1 MTKKIAPQQL
11 PGYPGTRPPKGWVPP
26 LDQWLSLL
34 GVYDNE
40 NGHWVGF
47 PLQTLTEQL
56 VLAEKQHALD
66 RIDSRNGQ
74 VSITVP
80 IGTAVGAQITGEIEV
95 PEDEIWFLRNH
106 EIRVHQ
112 QAALTAGDL
121 ICNFRVSRFPTT
133 DDVAK
138 LFYNTVDRI
147 IATQAQIAASDVY
160 DHDQLLVGAYWDNV
174 ADVEVKVYRDL
185 IRDFADPDELGNA
198 LKLIGG
204 DKLTLVATGETA
216 AIAGGAVTVDL
227 TVWGLR
233 GKRLVE

>member
-1 MTKKIAPQQL
+1 MTNKLFPQQY
-11 PGYPGTRPPKGWVPP
+11 PGYQGTRPPKGWVPP

-34 GVYDNE
+34 GVFDNE
-40 NGHWVGF
+40 NGYWVGF

-66 RIDSRNGQ
+66 RIDPRNGQ

-80 IGTAVGAQITGEIEV
+80 IGTAVGAQVSGEIEV

-133 DDVAK
+133 DDVAR

-147 IATQAQIAASDVY
+147 VATQAQIAAGDVY
-160 DHDQLLVGAYWDNV
+160 DHDQVLVGAYWDGS
-174 ADVEVKVYRDL
+174 AEVKVYRDV

-198 LKLIGG
+198 LRLIGG
-204 DKLTLVATGETA
+204 DKLTLVATGETV

>member
-1 MTKKIAPQQL
+1 MTNKLFPQQL
-11 PGYPGTRPPKGWVPP
+11 PGYQGTRPPKGWVPP

-34 GVYDNE
+34 GVFDNE
-40 NGHWVGF
+40 NGYWVGF

-66 RIDSRNGQ
+66 RIDPRNGQ

-80 IGTAVGAQITGEIEV
+80 IGTAVGAQVTAEIAV
-95 PEDEIWFLRNH
+95 PEDEIWFIRNH
-106 EIRVHQ
+106 EIRVHK

-133 DDVAK
+133 DDVAR

-147 IATQAQIAASDVY
+147 VATQAQIAAGDVY
-160 DHDQLLVGAYWDNV
+160 DHDQVLVGAYWDGS
-174 ADVEVKVYRDL
+174 AEVKVYRNV

-198 LKLIGG
+198 LRLIGG
-204 DKLTLVATGETA
+204 DKLTLVTTGETV

>member
-1 MTKKIAPQQL
+1 MVNKIIPQQS
-11 PGYPGTRPPKGWVPP
+11 PGYPGARPPKGWVPP

-40 NGHWVGF
+40 SGFWVGL
-47 PLQTLTEQL
+47 PLQVLSEQL

-66 RIDSRNGQ
+66 RIDHRNGQ

-80 IGTAVGAQITGEIEV
+80 IGTVVGASVTGEIEV
-95 PEDEIWFLRNH
+95 PDDEIWYLRGH

-121 ICNFRVSRFPTT
+121 ICNFRVSRFPNT

-138 LFYNTVDRI
+138 LFYGTADRLT
-147 IATQAQIAASDVY
+147 ATQALIAAGDVF
-160 DHDQLLVGAYWDNV
+160 DHDLVLSGAYWDGS
-174 ADVEVKVYRDL
+174 DEVKVYREV

-198 LKLIGG
+198 LRLIGG

-216 AIAGGAVTVDL
+216 AIAGGAVSVDL

>member
-1 MTKKIAPQQL
+1 MVNKIIPQQYS
-11 PGYPGTRPPKGWVPP
+11 GYPGTRPPKGWVPP
-26 LDQWLSLL
+26 LNQFLSLL

-40 NGHWVGF
+40 SGFWVGL
-47 PLQTLTEQL
+47 PLQVLSEQL

-66 RIDSRNGQ
+66 RIDPRNGL

-80 IGTAVGAQITGEIEV
+80 IGTVVGASVTGEIEV
-95 PEDEIWFLRNH
+95 PDDEIWYLRGH

-133 DDVAK
+133 DDIAK
-138 LFYNTVDRI
+138 LFYSTADRLT
-147 IATQAQIAASDVY
+147 ATQALIAAGDVF
-160 DHDQLLVGAYWDNV
+160 DHDLVLVGAYWDG
-174 ADVEVKVYRDL
+174 AAEVKVYREV

-198 LKLIGG
+198 LRLIGG

-216 AIAGGAVTVDL
+216 ATAGGAVSVDL

>member
-1 MTKKIAPQQL
+1 MTNKILTQQL

-34 GVYDNE
+34 GVFDNE
-40 NGHWVGF
+40 NGYWVGF

-66 RIDSRNGQ
+66 RIDPRNGQ

-80 IGTAVGAQITGEIEV
+80 IGTAVGAQVSGEIEV
-95 PEDEIWFLRNH
+95 PEDEIWYLRNH

-121 ICNFRVSRFPTT
+121 ICNFRVSRFPAT

-138 LFYNTVDRI
+138 LFHNTVDRLL
-147 IATQAQIAASDVY
+147 ATQAQIAAGDVY
-160 DHDQLLVGAYWDNV
+160 DHDQVLAGAYWDGV
-174 ADVEVKVYRDL
+174 AEVKVYRDV

-198 LKLIGG
+198 LRLIGG

-216 AIAGGAVTVDL
+216 AIAGGAVAIDL

>member
-1 MTKKIAPQQL
+1 MIEKILPQQY
-11 PGYPGTRPPKGWVPP
+11 PGSPGTRPPKGWVPP
-26 LDQWLSLL
+26 LDAVLSLL

-40 NGHWVGF
+40 NGFWIGL
-47 PLQTLTEQL
+47 PLQALSEQL

-66 RIDSRNGQ
+66 RIDPRNGQ

-80 IGTAVGAQITGEIEV
+80 IGTAVGAQVTGEIEV
-95 PEDEIWFLRNH
+95 PEDEIWYLRNH

-121 ICNFRVSRFPTT
+121 FCNFRVSRFPAS

-138 LFYNTVDRI
+138 LFYNTNDRLV
-147 IATQAQIAASDVY
+147 ATQAQIAAGDVF
-160 DHDQLLVGAYWDNV
+160 DHDQLLVGAYWDGS
-174 ADVEVKVYRDL
+174 AEVKVYRDI

-198 LKLIGG
+198 LRLIGG

>member
-66 RIDSRNGQ
+66 RIDTRNGQ

-80 IGTAVGAQITGEIEV
+80 IGTAVGAQVTGEIEV
-95 PEDEIWFLRNH
+95 PEDEIWFLRDH

-147 IATQAQIAASDVY
+147 VATQAQIAAGNVY
-160 DHDQLLVGAYWDNV
+160 DHDRLLVGAYWDGV
-174 ADVEVKVYRDL
+174 AEVKVYRDL

>member
-1 MTKKIAPQQL
+1 MTKKIIPQQY

-26 LDQWLSLL
+26 LGQYLNLL

-40 NGHWVGF
+40 SGF
-47 PLQTLTEQL
+47 WMGLPLQVLSEQL
-56 VLAEKQHALD
+56 VWAEKQHTLD
-66 RIDSRNGQ
+66 RIDPRNGQ

-80 IGTAVGAQITGEIEV
+80 IGTAVGAQVTGEIEV
-95 PEDEIWFLRNH
+95 PEDEIWYLRCH
-106 EIRVHQ
+106 EIHIHQ

-133 DDVAK
+133 DDDAK
-138 LFYNTVDRI
+138 LFYSTADRLT
-147 IATQAQIAASDVY
+147 ATQAQIAAGDVY
-160 DHDQLLVGAYWDNV
+160 DHDLVLVGAYWDG
-174 ADVEVKVYRDL
+174 AAEIKVYRDV

-198 LKLIGG
+198 LRLIGG

-216 AIAGGAVTVDL
+216 AVAGGAISVDL

>member
-1 MTKKIAPQQL
+1 MVNKIIPQQS
-11 PGYPGTRPPKGWVPP
+11 PGYPGARPPKGWVPP

-40 NGHWVGF
+40 SGFWVGL
-47 PLQTLTEQL
+47 PLQVLSEQL

-66 RIDSRNGQ
+66 RIDPRNGQ

-80 IGTAVGAQITGEIEV
+80 IGTVVGASVTGEIEV
-95 PEDEIWFLRNH
+95 PDDEIWYLRGH

-133 DDVAK
+133 DDIAK
-138 LFYNTVDRI
+138 LFYSTADRLT
-147 IATQAQIAASDVY
+147 ATQALIAAGDVF
-160 DHDQLLVGAYWDNV
+160 DHDLVLVGAYWDG
-174 ADVEVKVYRDL
+174 AAEVKVYREV

-198 LKLIGG
+198 LRLIGG

-216 AIAGGAVTVDL
+216 ATAGGAVSVDL

>member
-1 MTKKIAPQQL
+1 MTNKIFPQQL
-11 PGYPGTRPPKGWVPP
+11 PGYPGVRPPKGWVPP
-26 LDQWLSLL
+26 LNQWLSLL

-40 NGHWVGF
+40 SGFWVGL
-47 PLQTLTEQL
+47 PLQVLSEQL

-66 RIDSRNGQ
+66 RIDLRNGQ

-80 IGTAVGAQITGEIEV
+80 IGTAVGAQVTGEIEV

-133 DDVAK
+133 DDVAR
-138 LFYNTVDRI
+138 LFYSTNDRLT
-147 IATQAQIAASDVY
+147 ATQALIAAGDVF
-160 DHDQLLVGAYWDNV
+160 DHDLVLAGAYWDG
-174 ADVEVKVYRDL
+174 AAEVKVYRE
-185 IRDFADPDELGNA
+185 IVRDFADPDELGNA
-198 LKLIGG
+198 LRLTGG

-216 AIAGGAVTVDL
+216 AIAGGAITVDL

>member
-1 MTKKIAPQQL
+1 MEKKIIPQQY

-26 LDQWLSLL
+26 LGQFLNLL

-40 NGHWVGF
+40 SGYWMGL
-47 PLQTLTEQL
+47 PLQVLSEQL
-56 VLAEKQHALD
+56 ALAEKQHTLD
-66 RIDSRNGQ
+66 RIDPRNGQ

-80 IGTAVGAQITGEIEV
+80 IGTAVGAQVTGEIEV
-95 PEDEIWFLRNH
+95 PEDEIWYLRCH

-112 QAALTAGDL
+112 QAALAAGDL
-121 ICNFRVSRFPTT
+121 ICNFRVSRFPVSG
-133 DDVAK
+133 DVAK
-138 LFYNTVDRI
+138 LFYSTNDRL
-147 IATQAQIAASDVY
+147 IATQAQIAAGDVF
-160 DHDQLLVGAYWDNV
+160 DHDLVLVGAYWDG
-174 ADVEVKVYRDL
+174 ATEVKVYREV

-198 LKLIGG
+198 LRLIGG

>member
-1 MTKKIAPQQL
+1 MVNKMIPQQYA
-11 PGYPGTRPPKGWVPP
+11 GTSGTRPPKGWVPP
-26 LDQWLSLL
+26 LGQWLDLI
-34 GVYDNE
+34 GVYDNTT
-40 NGHWVGF
+40 GYWVGL
-47 PLQTLTEQL
+47 PLQVFSEQL

-66 RIDSRNGQ
+66 RIDIRNGQ

-80 IGTAVGAQITGEIEV
+80 IGTAVGASITGEIEV
-95 PEDEIWFLRNH
+95 PEDEIWYLRGH
-106 EIRVHQ
+106 EIKVHQ

-121 ICNFRVSRFPTT
+121 ICNFRVSRFPTS

-138 LFYNTVDRI
+138 LFYNTNDRLV
-147 IATQAQIAASDVY
+147 ATQALIAAGEVN
-160 DHDQLLVGAYWDNV
+160 DHDLVLAGAYWDGS
-174 ADVEVKVYRDL
+174 AEVKVYRDV

-198 LKLIGG
+198 LRLIGG
-204 DKLTLVATGETA
+204 DKLTLVAMGETA

>member
-1 MTKKIAPQQL
+1 MQKIVPQQYT
-11 PGYPGTRPPKGWVPP
+11 GYPGQRPPKGWVPP
-26 LDQWLSLL
+26 LSQLMSLL

-40 NGHWVGF
+40 SGYWVGL
-47 PLQTLTEQL
+47 PLQALSEQL

-66 RIDSRNGQ
+66 RIDIRNGQ

-80 IGTAVGAQITGEIEV
+80 IGTAVGAQVTGDIEV

-106 EIRVHQ
+106 EIRIHQ

-121 ICNFRVSRFPTT
+121 IANFRVSRFPST

-138 LFYNTVDRI
+138 LYYNTNDRMV
-147 IATQAQIAASDVY
+147 ATQAQIAAEDIY
-160 DHDQLLVGAYWDNV
+160 DHDMVLVGAYWDGV
-174 ADVEVKVYRDL
+174 AEVKVYRGV

-198 LKLIGG
+198 LRLVGG
-204 DKLTLVATGETA
+204 DKLTLVGTVDTA
-216 AIAGGAVTVDL
+216 AVAGGAITVDL

>member
-1 MTKKIAPQQL
+1 MQKIVPQQYA
-11 PGYPGTRPPKGWVPP
+11 GYPGQRPPKGWVPP
-26 LDQWLSLL
+26 LSQLMSLL

-40 NGHWVGF
+40 SGYWVGL
-47 PLQTLTEQL
+47 PLQALSEQL

-66 RIDSRNGQ
+66 RIDLRNGQ
-74 VSITVP
+74 VSITIP
-80 IGTAVGAQITGEIEV
+80 IGTAVGAQVTGDIEV

-106 EIRVHQ
+106 EIRIHQ

-121 ICNFRVSRFPTT
+121 IANFRVSRFPST

-138 LFYNTVDRI
+138 LFYNTNDRLV
-147 IATQAQIAASDVY
+147 ATQAQIAAGDIY
-160 DHDQLLVGAYWDNV
+160 DHDMVLVGAYWDGV
-174 ADVEVKVYRDL
+174 AEVKVYRGV

-198 LKLIGG
+198 LRLVGG
-204 DKLTLVATGETA
+204 NKLTLVGTVDTA
-216 AIAGGAVTVDL
+216 AVAGGAITVDL

>member
-1 MTKKIAPQQL
+1 MTKKIIPQQY

-26 LDQWLSLL
+26 LGQWLSLL

-40 NGHWVGF
+40 SGYWMGL
-47 PLQTLTEQL
+47 PLQVLSEQL
-56 VLAEKQHALD
+56 VAAEKQHALD
-66 RIDSRNGQ
+66 RIDPRNGQ

-80 IGTAVGAQITGEIEV
+80 IGTAVGTAITGEIEV
-95 PEDEIWFLRNH
+95 PEDEIWYLRCH

-121 ICNFRVSRFPTT
+121 ICNFRVSRFPNT

-138 LFYNTVDRI
+138 LFYNTNDRLL
-147 IATQAQIAASDVY
+147 ATQALIAAGDVV
-160 DHDQLLVGAYWDNV
+160 DHDWVLVGAYWDG
-174 ADVEVKVYRDL
+174 AAEVKVYRDI
-185 IRDFADPDELGNA
+185 IRDFADSDELGNA
-198 LKLIGG
+198 LRLIGG

>member
-1 MTKKIAPQQL
+1 MVNKLIPQQYA
-11 PGYPGTRPPKGWVPP
+11 GYPGTRPPKGWVPP

-34 GVYDNE
+34 GVYDSE
-40 NGHWVGF
+40 SGFWVGL
-47 PLQTLTEQL
+47 PLQVFSEQL

-66 RIDSRNGQ
+66 RIDIRNGQ

-80 IGTAVGAQITGEIEV
+80 IGTAVGASVTGEIEV
-95 PEDEIWFLRNH
+95 PEDEIWFLRDH

-121 ICNFRVSRFPTT
+121 ICNFRVSRFPAT
-133 DDVAK
+133 DDIAK
-138 LFYNTVDRI
+138 LFYNTNDRLT
-147 IATQAQIAASDVY
+147 ATQALVAAGDVY
-160 DHDQLLVGAYWDNV
+160 DHDQDLVGAYWDG
-174 ADVEVKVYRDL
+174 AAEVKVYREV

-198 LKLIGG
+198 LRLIGG

>member
-1 MTKKIAPQQL
+1 MTNKLFPQQY
-11 PGYPGTRPPKGWVPP
+11 PGYQGTRPPKGWVPP

-34 GVYDNE
+34 GVFDNE
-40 NGHWVGF
+40 NGYWVGF

-66 RIDSRNGQ
+66 RIDPRNGQ

-80 IGTAVGAQITGEIEV
+80 IGTAVGAQVSGEIEV
-95 PEDEIWFLRNH
+95 PEDEIWFIRNH

-133 DDVAK
+133 DDIAR

-147 IATQAQIAASDVY
+147 VATQAQIAAGDVY
-160 DHDQLLVGAYWDNV
+160 DHDQVLVGAYWDGS
-174 ADVEVKVYRDL
+174 AEVKVYRDL

-198 LKLIGG
+198 LRLIGG

>member
-1 MTKKIAPQQL
+1 MVNKIIPQQY

-26 LDQWLSLL
+26 LDQFLSLL
-34 GVYDNE
+34 GAYDNE
-40 NGHWVGF
+40 SGYWVGL
-47 PLQTLTEQL
+47 PLQVLSEQL

-66 RIDSRNGQ
+66 RIDPRNGQ

-80 IGTAVGAQITGEIEV
+80 IGTAVGASITGEIEV
-95 PEDEIWFLRNH
+95 PEDEIWYLRCH
-106 EIRVHQ
+106 EIRIHQ

-138 LFYNTVDRI
+138 LFYSTVDRLT
-147 IATQAQIAASDVY
+147 ATQALIAAGDVY
-160 DHDQLLVGAYWDNV
+160 DHDQVMVGAYWDG
-174 ADVEVKVYRDL
+174 AAEVKVYRDV
-185 IRDFADPDELGNA
+185 IRDFADPDELGSA
-198 LKLIGG
+198 LRLIGG
-204 DKLTLVATGETA
+204 DKLTLVVTGETV
-216 AIAGGAVTVDL
+216 AIAGGAVSVDL

>member
-1 MTKKIAPQQL
+1 MTNKILPQQYA
-11 PGYPGTRPPKGWVPP
+11 GYPGTRPPKGWVPP
-26 LDQWLSLL
+26 LDAVLSLL
-34 GVYDNE
+34 GVFDNE
-40 NGHWVGF
+40 NGYWVGL
-47 PLQTLTEQL
+47 PLQALSEQL

-66 RIDSRNGQ
+66 RIDPRNGQ

-80 IGTAVGAQITGEIEV
+80 IGTAVGAQVTGEIEV
-95 PEDEIWFLRNH
+95 PEDEIWFLRGH

-147 IATQAQIAASDVY
+147 VATQAQIAAGDVF
-160 DHDQLLVGAYWDNV
+160 DHDLILAGAYWDGS
-174 ADVEVKVYRDL
+174 AEVKVYRDL

-198 LKLIGG
+198 LRLIGG
-204 DKLTLVATGETA
+204 DYLSLGAHRETA

>member
-1 MTKKIAPQQL
+1 MTNKILTQQL

-26 LDQWLSLL
+26 LDQLLSLL
-34 GVYDNE
+34 GVYDIE
-40 NGHWVGF
+40 NGYWVGF

-56 VLAEKQHALD
+56 VLAEKQHALN
-66 RIDSRNGQ
+66 RIDPRNGQ

-80 IGTAVGAQITGEIEV
+80 IGTAVGAQVSGEIEV
-95 PEDEIWFLRNH
+95 PEDEIWYLRNH

-121 ICNFRVSRFPTT
+121 ICNFRVSRFPTS

-138 LFYNTVDRI
+138 LFYNTVDRLL
-147 IATQAQIAASDVY
+147 AAQAQIAAGDVF
-160 DHDQLLVGAYWDNV
+160 DRDQVLAGAYWDGV
-174 ADVEVKVYRDL
+174 AEVKVYRDVV
-185 IRDFADPDELGNA
+185 RDFADPDELGNA
-198 LKLIGG
+198 LRLIGG

-227 TVWGLR
+227 MVWGLR

>member
-1 MTKKIAPQQL
+1 MTNKIFPQQL
-11 PGYPGTRPPKGWVPP
+11 PGYPGVRPPKGWVPP
-26 LDQWLSLL
+26 LNQWLSLL

-40 NGHWVGF
+40 SGFWVGL
-47 PLQTLTEQL
+47 PLQVLSEQL

-66 RIDSRNGQ
+66 RIDLRNGQ

-80 IGTAVGAQITGEIEV
+80 IGTAVGAQVTGEIEV

-133 DDVAK
+133 DDVAR
-138 LFYNTVDRI
+138 LFYSTNDRLT
-147 IATQAQIAASDVY
+147 ATQALIAAGDVF
-160 DHDQLLVGAYWDNV
+160 DHDLVLAGAYWDG
-174 ADVEVKVYRDL
+174 AAEVKVYREVV
-185 IRDFADPDELGNA
+185 RDFADPDELGNA
-198 LKLIGG
+198 LRLTGG

-216 AIAGGAVTVDL
+216 AIAGGAITVDL

>member
-1 MTKKIAPQQL
+1 MVNKIIPQQY
-11 PGYPGTRPPKGWVPP
+11 PGYPGARPPKGWVPP

-40 NGHWVGF
+40 SGFWVGL
-47 PLQTLTEQL
+47 PLQVLSEQL

-66 RIDSRNGQ
+66 RIDPRNGQ

-80 IGTAVGAQITGEIEV
+80 IGTAVGASVTGEIEV
-95 PEDEIWFLRNH
+95 PDDEIWYLRGH

-138 LFYNTVDRI
+138 LFYSTADRLT
-147 IATQAQIAASDVY
+147 ATQAQIAAGDVF
-160 DHDQLLVGAYWDNV
+160 DHDLVLAGAYWDGS
-174 ADVEVKVYRDL
+174 DEVKVYREV

-198 LKLIGG
+198 LRLIGG

-216 AIAGGAVTVDL
+216 AIAGGAVSVDL